1 MCSYD
6 YNKKYANSPVFN
18 YLTGIALAKTAV
30 YSLHKTSTREHILKK
45 AADFG
50 VKASVVAQLRY
61 DLKGGK
67 YKHHKKQSIDIEVDF
82 YRFELPKAKAL

>member
-1 MCSYD
+1 M
-6 YNKKYANSPVFN
+6 
-18 YLTGIALAKTAV
+18 
-30 YSLHKTSTREHILKK
+30 KK

-82 YRFELPKAKAL
+82 YRFEVPKAKAL